1 MIVRKATIEDAA
13 LIANFQMAMALETE
27 QLILEPGIVDSGVK
41 AVFEDPNRGNY
52 YVAEN
57 NGEVIG
63 SLLTT
68 FEWSDWRNGTV
79 LWIQS
84 VYVLPQYRRHGAYR
98 SMYGHLQELVLKDSS
113 LRGIRLYADISNT
126 PAHLTYLKMG
136 MNADH
141 YQTFEWIKSD

>member
-1 MIVRKATIEDAA
+1 MIVRKAIKEDAG
-13 LIANFQMAMALETE
+13 LITAFQLAMALETE
-27 QLILEPGIVDSGVK
+27 QLILDPHIVDCGVR

-52 YVAEN
+52 YVAEID
-57 NGEVIG
+57 GEVIS

-84 VYVLPQYRRHGAYR
+84 VYVLPQYRRHGVYR
-98 SMYGHLQELVLKDSS
+98 KMYRYLQEMVLNDNN

-141 YQTFEWIKSD
+141 YQTFEWIK

>member
-1 MIVRKATIEDAA
+1 MIVRKATIDDAS
-13 LIANFQMAMALETE
+13 IIVSFQLAMAEETE
-27 QLILEPGIVDSGVK
+27 HLILEPMIVDAGVK

-57 NGEVIG
+57 NGEVVG

-84 VYVLPQYRRHGAYR
+84 VYVLPEYRRHGIYR
-98 SMYGHLQELVLKDSS
+98 SMYSYLQQLVLNDNS

-141 YQTFEWIKSD
+141 YQTFEWIKAN

>member
-1 MIVRKATIEDAA
+1 MIVRKAIKEDAE
-13 LIANFQMAMALETE
+13 LIAAFQLAMALETE
-27 QLILEPGIVDSGVK
+27 QLILDPHIVDCGVR

-52 YVAEN
+52 YVAEID
-57 NGEVIG
+57 GEVIS

-84 VYVLPQYRRHGAYR
+84 VYVLPQYRRHGVYR
-98 SMYGHLQELVLKDSS
+98 KMYRYLQEMVLNDNN

-141 YQTFEWIKSD
+141 YQTFEWIK